1 MKKKILTILSI
12 VMCAMLLVVGSVAG
26 TIAWLT
32 SQVQV
37 DNTFTVGDVV
47 ITMDEVNQNGEGRVN
62 ANAYKLI
69 PGKTYTNGLT
79 IHVAT
84 GSEECYIFA
93 KIPANA
99 EISYAMAAGWTRL
112 DGTTDVWVY
121 SSTAT
126 AGQDIPVMTSF
137 SVENTATK
145 ATLDSVTTPIQ
156 FIGYAVQA
164 EGFNSAAAA
173 WTAAGFGN

>member
-1 MKKKILTILSI
+1 MKKKILTILSL
-12 VMCAMLLVVGSVAG
+12 VLCAILLVAGTVAG

-37 DNTFTVGDVV
+37 ENTFTVGDVV

-99 EISYAMAAGWTRL
+99 EISYAMAAGWTLL
-112 DGTTDVWVY
+112 DGTTDIYVY
-121 SSTAT
+121 ESSAQAGDNITVVSSFTVAGTAT
-126 AGQDIPVMTSF
+126 HDDL
-137 SVENTATK
+137 
-145 ATLDSVTTPIQ
+145 LDVTTPIH
-156 FIGYAVQA
+156 FVGYAVQV
-164 EGFNSAAAA
+164 EGFTSAAQA
-173 WTAAGFGN
+173 WQNAGFN